1 MSVQDD
7 VVGDLKRYEPKK
19 SNVMLVTL
27 KCSGDDRRMQQPG
40 LRALLQS
47 NHYCAGIEYGG

>member
-27 KCSGDDRRMQQPG
+27 KSGGDDRRMQQPG